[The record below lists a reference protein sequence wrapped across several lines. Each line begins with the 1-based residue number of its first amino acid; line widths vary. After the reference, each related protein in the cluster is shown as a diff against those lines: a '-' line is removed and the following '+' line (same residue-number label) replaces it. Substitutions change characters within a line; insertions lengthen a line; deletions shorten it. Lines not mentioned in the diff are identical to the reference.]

1 MQTDLFI
8 IRTPLQYAKR
18 ELLDWKIIF
27 KHMRNKIYTLWSYYN
42 AIDLVD
48 GEALYE
54 IEEWGVIL
62 HSIVLYCMVMRGGV
76 SSSGAFI
83 FRVPNLHNLLGLR
96 TEDIPTPSEPG
107 FPYTLRFYA
116 FPLDHFRLKSFWLSL
131 QKSRW

>member
-107 FPYTLRFYA
+107 FPYTLRLGFM
-116 FPLDHFRLKSFWLSL
+116 HSL
-131 QKSRW
+131 

>member
-48 GEALYE
+48 GEALHYVQ
-54 IEEWGVIL
+54 I
-62 HSIVLYCMVMRGGV
+62 
-76 SSSGAFI
+76 A
-83 FRVPNLHNLLGLR
+83 
-96 TEDIPTPSEPG
+96 
-107 FPYTLRFYA
+107 
-116 FPLDHFRLKSFWLSL
+116 
-131 QKSRW
+131 Q